1 MIIKSSLLLSCLLA
15 TCFDVTPTATPSG
28 AGEPPPETV
37 FFSIDIKPL
46 LDANCLRCHG
56 GAGGLELD
64 SYDGVITGGMS
75 GAVVMPGDPVNSLII
90 RRLEGTVP
98 PQMPT
103 DDLPLPQPDIDRIAQ
118 WILEGARNN

>member
-15 TCFDVTPTATPSG
+15 TCFDVTPDPNPSG
-28 AGEPPPETV
+28 TAPPTPETV

-56 GAGGLELD
+56 GAGGLELE
-64 SYDGVITGGMS
+64 SYDGVITGGIT
-75 GAVVMPGDPVNSLII
+75 GAVVLPGDPVNSLII
-90 RRLEGTVP
+90 RRLEGPVP